1 MEYFLNAF
9 WSLLELVFFYFFWSD
24 FLPWKRNRSQRLLAL
39 ATVWVFS
46 IVYTSL
52 LPNEMLKTF
61 VSILSL
67 FTVLMYLFQGRWYQY
82 ILIIAIS
89 YITSGIID
97 LLFLYG
103 TCALLG
109 ISLAQF
115 VWRKLFYTVTVSLGK
130 LVSILL
136 AWILHKT
143 RKPAGYQ
150 VQGKWLLLS
159 LLFPIIS
166 VSMLMFIYYSFQN
179 AADLSVGAL
188 IFSIILVAANVSILY
203 LVSIMEKST
212 RQLQENALLQQQM
225 ALQTDS
231 IQALERS
238 YRSQREMTHDYKN
251 KLQTIQDLLANEE
264 TESAKQYI
272 QQLQELQTTRFLPIN
287 SRHPIL
293 DAIFNHKYQTATEC
307 GIDFQMQVNDLSGVS
322 IGTDKLVVLMTNL
335 LDNAIE
341 ACCRL
346 PEGRRIQCSILAE
359 DGLFISVRNT
369 SPAVSVISDTIATSK
384 LPKEEHGFG
393 LPSIKRILNDLQ
405 AEYTFGYEDGWFE
418 FAIEIPNS

>member
-1 MEYFLNAF
+1 MEYFLNTF
-9 WSLLELVFFYFFWSD
+9 WSLLELVFFFFFSSA
-24 FLPWKRNRSQRLLAL
+24 FLPCKRNRSQRLLAL
-39 ATVWVFS
+39 AAAWIFS
-46 IVYTSL
+46 VAYTSL
-52 LPNEMLKTF
+52 LPNGIIKTL
-61 VSILSL
+61 VSSLSL
-67 FTVLMYLFQGRWYQY
+67 FTLSMYLFQGRWHQH
-82 ILIIAIS
+82 ILIVALI
-89 YITSGIID
+89 YITAGMID
-97 LLFLYG
+97 LLLLYG

-109 ISLAQF
+109 ISLAEF
-115 VWRKLFYTVTVSLGK
+115 IWRKLFYTVTVSLGK
-130 LVSILL
+130 LISILL

-150 VQGKWLLLS
+150 MQRKWLLLS
-159 LLFPIIS
+159 LLFPVIS
-166 VSMLMFIYYSFQN
+166 VAMLVFIYYFFQD
-179 AADLSVGAL
+179 ASDLSVGAML
-188 IFSIILVAANVSILY
+188 FSIILAAANVSILY
-203 LVSIMEKST
+203 LVSVMEKST

-369 SPAVSVISDTIATSK
+369 SLTVSILNDTLATSK
-384 LPKEEHGFG
+384 TPKEEHGFG
-393 LPSIKRILNDLQ
+393 IPSIKRILHELQ
-405 AEYTFGYEDGWFE
+405 AEYTFSYEDGWFE
-418 FAIEIPNS
+418 FAAEVPML

>member
-39 ATVWVFS
+39 AAVWVFS
-46 IVYTSL
+46 IVYISL

-67 FTVLMYLFQGRWYQY
+67 FTVSMYLFQGRWYQY

-97 LLFLYG
+97 FLLLYG
-103 TCALLG
+103 TCTLLG
-109 ISLAQF
+109 ISFNEF
-115 VWRKLFYTVTVSLGK
+115 VWRKLFYAVTVSLGK
-130 LVSILL
+130 LIAILL
-136 AWILHKT
+136 AWILQKI

-166 VSMLMFIYYSFQN
+166 VSMLMFIYYSFQD

-188 IFSIILVAANVSILY
+188 VFSIILVASNVSILY
-203 LVSIMEKST
+203 LVSVMEKST

-238 YRSQREMTHDYKN
+238 YRNQREMTHDYKN

-264 TESAKQYI
+264 TESAKQYV

-346 PEGRRIQCSILAE
+346 PDGRRVQCSILAE

-369 SPAVSVISDTIATSK
+369 SLPVSILDDTITTSK
-384 LPKEEHGFG
+384 TPKEEHGFG
-393 LPSIKRILNDLQ
+393 LPNIKRILNDLQ
-405 AEYTFGYEDGWFE
+405 AEYTFGYEDGWFA
-418 FAIEIPNS
+418 FAAEIPNL